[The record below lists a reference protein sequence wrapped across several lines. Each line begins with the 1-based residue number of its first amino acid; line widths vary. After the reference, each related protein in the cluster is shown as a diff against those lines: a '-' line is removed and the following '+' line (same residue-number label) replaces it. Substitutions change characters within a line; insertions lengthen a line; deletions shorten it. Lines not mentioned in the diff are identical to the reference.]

1 MLSRI
6 KTKVRSL
13 VGDTEKT
20 TNEPF
25 EYTGSN
31 VFTLT
36 ESNVT
41 EVTKVTID
49 GNELGSGES
58 FTFDSETNT
67 VTVTATLTSGQVI
80 TIYYKYQCF
89 SDTELEAFIT
99 SSLIQLSVNKYLR
112 EGEPYRM
119 EESSGE
125 VNTIYPTPDEKDE
138 NLIAFV
144 ASILIKPNYSQ
155 YRLPTLSI
163 SYPVK
168 LCKDEKITRAIN
180 RFKSNIGIS
189 GAIEL

>member
-1 MLSRI
+1 MLNRI

-13 VGDTEKT
+13 TGDTEKT

-58 FTFDSETNT
+58 FDFDSETNT
-67 VTVTATLTSGQVI
+67 VTITATLTSGQII
-80 TIYYKYQCF
+80 TVYYKYQCL
-89 SDTELEAFIT
+89 SETELEDFI
-99 SSLIQLSVNKYLR
+99 SSALIQLSINKYLR
-112 EGEPYRM
+112 EGEPYRL
-119 EESSGE
+119 EEASGGE
-125 VNTIYPTPDEKDE
+125 KTLYPTADEKDE

-144 ASILIKPNYSQ
+144 ASILIKPNYTQ

-163 SYPVK
+163 SYPTRF
-168 LCKDEKITRAIN
+168 CKDEKITRAVN